1 MTLLCRGFV
10 PGFNTQDPPISLSY
24 NTDTPSTV
32 VALLTGS
39 VMTPMSTQLE
49 QMGSQKL
56 EDGTGKELASSH
68 SEVWWP
74 SRTMGCMPVV
84 KLCWLWNVQE
94 LPVTSPRPA
103 RAA

>member
-1 MTLLCRGFV
+1 MQLRRGARV
-10 PGFNTQDPPISLSY
+10 PGFKHTRTRPISLKQL
-24 NTDTPSTV
+24 TTPSTV
-32 VALLTGS
+32 VALLTAS

-94 LPVTSPRPA
+94 LPVTSSRPA